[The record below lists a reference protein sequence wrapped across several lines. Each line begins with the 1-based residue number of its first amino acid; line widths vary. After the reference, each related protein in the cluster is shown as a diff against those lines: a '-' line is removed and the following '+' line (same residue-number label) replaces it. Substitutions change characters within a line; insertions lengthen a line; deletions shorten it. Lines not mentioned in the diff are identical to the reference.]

1 MSRPLFSHGPTF
13 VIVGGGPAGV
23 MAATTAA
30 SLGARVVLVEDS
42 VVGGGAHLWDCIPSK
57 TMAATAATKDLVDRA
72 ARLGVLGGSGQVD
85 QKRLSERIK
94 NIWSDINIGFLELL
108 LSQDVQIVRGRGRLI
123 GPDRV
128 AVKTAEGTMEF
139 GFEYCLISTGSAPRK
154 PDWAPVDGKR
164 VLTTRD
170 VYNMEEVPEHL
181 VIVGSGVTG
190 VEFTHIFKSLGS
202 EITLI
207 VSQQQILPHR
217 DPEVASVLQNEFLK
231 RGVKLVIG
239 AYAGGIEFT
248 DDGVLVE
255 CNDGRRVLGS
265 HVLLAVGSI
274 PLTRGM
280 GLEEAGVERTRSG
293 HIVVD
298 SFQRTSL
305 RNVYAAGDCTGRMP
319 LSSVASLQGRKI
331 AHHALG
337 YPVTPLDY
345 SNVAA
350 AVFTSPEIASVGLED
365 VTAAARGRKVRT
377 TKVPFAANPRSVLQG
392 EEEGFVKVISD
403 PATRV
408 VLGGTIVGHR
418 ASDLI
423 GIVALAVQADVT
435 TDNLLE
441 TLMVHPSL
449 SESISEAA
457 E

>member
-1 MSRPLFSHGPTF
+1 MNRFIAADGPTF
-13 VIVGGGPAGV
+13 VVVGGGPGGV

-30 SLGARVVLVEDS
+30 SLGARVILVEDS

-57 TMAATAATKDLVDRA
+57 TMAATAATKDLVDKA
-72 ARLGVLGGSGQVD
+72 ERLGVVGGVGKVD
-85 QKRLSERIK
+85 QKRLGDRIRG
-94 NIWSDINIGFLELL
+94 IWQDINFGFLELL
-108 LSQDVQIVRGRGRLI
+108 LSQDVRIVRGRGRLI
-123 GPDRV
+123 GADRV
-128 AVKTAEGTMEF
+128 AVETAEGTMDF
-139 GFEYCLISTGSAPRK
+139 GFDFCLISTGSAPRV
-154 PDWAPVDGKR
+154 PDWAPVDGER

-170 VYNMEEVPEHL
+170 AYDMDEVPEHL

-190 VEFTHIFKSLGS
+190 VEFTHIFNSLGS
-202 EITLI
+202 RITLI

-231 RGVKLVIG
+231 RGVRLVIG
-239 AYAGGIEFT
+239 AYASGIQPT

-255 CNDGRRVLGS
+255 CDDGRRVEGS
-265 HVLLAVGSI
+265 HCLLAVGSV
-274 PLTRGM
+274 PLTRDI
-280 GLEEAGVERTRSG
+280 GLEKAGVETTRSG

-298 SFQRTSL
+298 SYQRTSL
-305 RNVYAAGDCTGRMP
+305 PNVYAAGDCTGRMP

-365 VTAAARGRKVRT
+365 VTAAAKGRKVRT
-377 TKVPFAANPRSVLQG
+377 TKVPFAANPRAVLQG
-392 EEEGFVKVISD
+392 EEKGFVKVISD

-423 GIVALAVQADVT
+423 GIIALAVQADVT

-441 TLMVHPSL
+441 ALMVHPSL

>member
-1 MSRPLFSHGPTF
+1 MNGSDGPSF
-13 VIVGGGPAGV
+13 VIVGGGPGGV

-72 ARLGVLGGSGQVD
+72 ARLGVVGASGQID
-85 QKRLSERIK
+85 QKRLSERIQT
-94 NIWSDINIGFLELL
+94 IWSDINVGFLELL
-108 LSQDVQIVRGRGRLI
+108 LSQDVQIVSGRGRLL
-123 GPDRV
+123 GDNRV
-128 AVKTAEGTMEF
+128 AAETAGGTLEF
-139 GFEYCLISTGSAPRK
+139 GFEYCVISTGSAPRT
-154 PDWAPVDGKR
+154 PGWAPVDGER
-164 VLTTRD
+164 ILTTRQMYD
-170 VYNMEEVPEHL
+170 MEETPEHL

-190 VEFTHIFKSLGS
+190 VEFTHIFKTLGS
-202 EITLI
+202 EVTLI
-207 VSQQQILPHR
+207 VSQQQVLPHR
-217 DPEVASVLQNEFLK
+217 DPEVASVLQNDFLK
-231 RGVKLVIG
+231 SGVKLVIG
-239 AYAGGIEFT
+239 AYASGVHRT
-248 DDGVLVE
+248 DDGVVVE
-255 CNDGRRVLGS
+255 CDDGRRVEGS
-265 HVLLAVGSI
+265 HVLLAVGSV
-274 PLTRGM
+274 PLTRGI
-280 GLEEAGVERTRSG
+280 GLEEAGVQVSKTG
-293 HIVVD
+293 HIWVD
-298 SFQRTSL
+298 AYQRTSVK
-305 RNVYAAGDCTGRMP
+305 NIYAAGDCTGRMP

-331 AHHALG
+331 AYHALG
-337 YPVTPLDY
+337 YPVSPLDY

-365 VTAAARGRKVRT
+365 VTAAAKGRKVRT

-392 EEEGFVKVISD
+392 DEEGFVKVISD

-423 GIVALAVQADVT
+423 GILALAVQADVT

-441 TLMVHPSL
+441 ALMVHPSL

>member
-1 MSRPLFSHGPTF
+1 MNRFISADGPTF
-13 VIVGGGPAGV
+13 VVVGGGPGGV

-30 SLGARVVLVEDS
+30 SLGARVILVEDS

-57 TMAATAATKDLVDRA
+57 TMAATAATKDLVDKA
-72 ARLGVLGGSGQVD
+72 ERLGVVGGVGQVN
-85 QKRLSERIK
+85 QKRLGDRIK
-94 NIWSDINIGFLELL
+94 RIWQDINFGFLELL
-108 LSQDVQIVRGRGRLI
+108 LSQDVRIVRGRGRLI
-123 GPDRV
+123 GSDRV
-128 AVKTAEGTMEF
+128 AVETAEGTMDF
-139 GFEYCLISTGSAPRK
+139 GFDFCLISTGSAPRV
-154 PDWAPVDGKR
+154 PDWAPVDGER
-164 VLTTRD
+164 VLTTRHAYD
-170 VYNMEEVPEHL
+170 MDEVPEHL

-190 VEFTHIFKSLGS
+190 VEFTHIFSSLGS
-202 EITLI
+202 RITLI

-231 RGVKLVIG
+231 RGVRLVIG
-239 AYAGGIEFT
+239 AYASGVQPT

-255 CNDGRRVLGS
+255 CNDGRRVEGS
-265 HVLLAVGSI
+265 HCLLAVGSV
-274 PLTRGM
+274 PLTRDI
-280 GLEEAGVERTRSG
+280 GLEKAGVETTRSG

-298 SFQRTSL
+298 AYQRTSL
-305 RNVYAAGDCTGRMP
+305 PNVYAAGDCTGRMP

-377 TKVPFAANPRSVLQG
+377 TKVPFAANPRAVLQG
-392 EEEGFVKVISD
+392 EEKGFVKVISD

-423 GIVALAVQADVT
+423 GIIALAVQADVT

-441 TLMVHPSL
+441 ALMVHPSL

>member
-1 MSRPLFSHGPTF
+1 MNRFIASDGPTF
-13 VIVGGGPAGV
+13 VVVGGGPGGV

-30 SLGARVVLVEDS
+30 SLGARVILVEDS

-57 TMAATAATKDLVDRA
+57 TMAATAATKDLVDKA
-72 ARLGVLGGSGQVD
+72 ERLGVVGGVGEVD
-85 QKRLSERIK
+85 QKRLGERIK
-94 NIWSDINIGFLELL
+94 TIWQDINLGFLELL
-108 LSQDVQIVRGRGRLI
+108 LSQDVRIVRGRGRMV
-123 GPDRV
+123 GPDRM
-128 AVKTAEGTMEF
+128 AVETAEGTLEF
-139 GFEYCLISTGSAPRK
+139 GFDFCLISTGSAPRV

-164 VLTTRD
+164 VLTTRHAYD
-170 VYNMEEVPEHL
+170 MEEVPEHL

-190 VEFTHIFKSLGS
+190 VEFTHIFSSLGS
-202 EITLI
+202 KITLI

-217 DPEVASVLQNEFLK
+217 DPEVASVLQSEFLK
-231 RGVKLVIG
+231 RGVRLVIG
-239 AYAGGIEFT
+239 AYASDIELT
-248 DDGVLVE
+248 DDGVVVQ
-255 CNDGRRVLGS
+255 CTDGRRVEGS
-265 HVLLAVGSI
+265 HVLLAVGSV
-274 PLTRGM
+274 PLTRDI
-280 GLEEAGVERTRSG
+280 GLEEAGVETTRSG

-298 SFQRTSL
+298 AYQRTSL
-305 RNVYAAGDCTGRMP
+305 PNVYAAGDCTGRMP

-331 AHHALG
+331 AHHAMG

-365 VTAAARGRKVRT
+365 VSTAAKGRKVRT
-377 TKVPFAANPRSVLQG
+377 TKVPFAANPRAVLQG
-392 EEEGFVKVISD
+392 EEKGFVKVISD

-423 GIVALAVQADVT
+423 GIIALAVQADVT

-441 TLMVHPSL
+441 ALMVHPSL

>member
-1 MSRPLFSHGPTF
+1 M
-13 VIVGGGPAGV
+13 V
-23 MAATTAA
+23 ATTAA

-57 TMAATAATKDLVDRA
+57 TMAATAATKALVDRA
-72 ARLGVLGGSGQVD
+72 ERLGVVGAAGKVD
-85 QKRLSERIK
+85 QKRLSQRIK

-108 LSQDVQIVRGRGRLI
+108 LSQDVQIIRGRGRLAGKNRI
-123 GPDRV
+123 EVDS
-128 AVKTAEGTMEF
+128 AEGTLEF
-139 GFEYCLISTGSAPRK
+139 GFDFGVVSTGSAPRV
-154 PDWAPVDGKR
+154 PDWAPVDGER
-164 VLTTRD
+164 ILSTRQ
-170 VYNMEEVPEHL
+170 VYDMEEVPEHL

-202 EITLI
+202 EVTLI

-239 AYAGGIEFT
+239 AYAAGVSLTE
-248 DDGVLVE
+248 DGVLVE
-255 CNDGRRVLGS
+255 CDDGRRVRGS
-265 HVLLAVGSI
+265 HVLLAVGSK
-274 PLTRGM
+274 PLTGGI
-280 GLEEAGVERTRSG
+280 GLEEAGVELTRTG
-293 HIVVD
+293 HIRVD
-298 SFQRTSL
+298 AYQRTSV
-305 RNVYAAGDCTGRMP
+305 RHIYAAGDCTGRMP

-331 AHHALG
+331 AYHALG
-337 YPVTPLDY
+337 YPVSPLDY

-365 VTAAARGRKVRT
+365 VTAAAAGRKVRT

-392 EEEGFVKVISD
+392 EEKGFVKVISD

-423 GIVALAVQADVT
+423 GILALAVQADVT

-441 TLMVHPSL
+441 ALMVHPSL

>member
-1 MSRPLFSHGPTF
+1 MIRFGGSHGPTF
-13 VIVGGGPAGV
+13 VIVGGGPGGV

-57 TMAATAATKDLVDRA
+57 TMAATAATKALVDRA
-72 ARLGVLGGSGQVD
+72 ERLGVVGASGYVD

-108 LSQDVQIVRGRGRLI
+108 LSQDVQIVRGRGRLT
-123 GPDRV
+123 GKNRV
-128 AVKTAEGTMEF
+128 AVDTEEETLEF
-139 GFEYCLISTGSAPRK
+139 GFDFCLISTGSAPRV
-154 PDWAPVDGKR
+154 PDWAPVDGER
-164 VLTTRD
+164 ILTTRQ
-170 VYNMEEVPEHL
+170 VYDMEEVPDHL

-190 VEFTHIFKSLGS
+190 VEFTHIFQSLGS

-217 DPEVASVLQNEFLK
+217 DPEVASVLQQEFLN
-231 RGVKLVIG
+231 RGVKMVIG
-239 AYAGGIEFT
+239 AYASGVSRTE
-248 DDGVLVE
+248 DGVLVE
-255 CNDGRRVLGS
+255 CNDGRRVEGS
-265 HVLLAVGSI
+265 HVLLAVGSV
-274 PLTRGM
+274 PLTRGI
-280 GLEEAGVERTRSG
+280 GLEEVEIELSRSG
-293 HIVVD
+293 HINVD
-298 SFQRTSL
+298 AYQRTSV
-305 RNVYAAGDCTGRMP
+305 RNIYAAGDCTGRMP

-365 VTAAARGRKVRT
+365 VTAAAKGRKVRT
-377 TKVPFAANPRSVLQG
+377 TKVPFATNPRSVLQG
-392 EEEGFVKVISD
+392 EEKGFVKVISD

-423 GIVALAVQADVT
+423 GILALAVQADVT

-441 TLMVHPSL
+441 ALMVHPSL

>member
-1 MSRPLFSHGPTF
+1 MNLSSASDGPTF
-13 VIVGGGPAGV
+13 VIVGGGPGGV
-23 MAATTAA
+23 MVATTAA

-72 ARLGVLGGSGQVD
+72 ERLGVVGAAGKIDHHRLG
-85 QKRLSERIK
+85 ERIQT
-94 NIWSDINIGFLELL
+94 IWRDINVGFLELL
-108 LSQDVQIVRGRGRLI
+108 LSQDVQIVRGRGRLL
-123 GPDRV
+123 GDDRV
-128 AVKTAEGTMEF
+128 AVDTEEGTLEF
-139 GFEYCLISTGSAPRK
+139 RFDYCVISTGSTPRI
-154 PDWAPVDGKR
+154 PDWAPVDGQR
-164 VLTTRD
+164 VLTTRQ
-170 VYNMEEVPEHL
+170 VYDIREPPEHL

-190 VEFTHIFKSLGS
+190 VEFTHIFNSLGS
-202 EITLI
+202 KVTLI

-217 DPEVASVLQNEFLK
+217 DPEVASVLQNDFLR
-231 RGVKLVIG
+231 RGVKLVMG
-239 AYAGGIEFT
+239 AYAA
-248 DDGVLVE
+248 GVHLNDEGVRVD
-255 CNDGRRVLGS
+255 CDDGRRVQGS
-265 HVLLAVGSI
+265 HALLAVGSL

-280 GLEEAGVERTRSG
+280 GLEEAGVELTRSG
-293 HIVVD
+293 HVRVD
-298 SFQRTSL
+298 AYQRTTV
-305 RNVYAAGDCTGRMP
+305 RNIYAAGDCTGRMP

-331 AHHALG
+331 AYHALG

-365 VTAAARGRKVRT
+365 VTAAAKGRKVRT

-392 EEEGFVKVISD
+392 EEKGFVKVISD

-423 GIVALAVQADVT
+423 GIIALAVQADVT

-441 TLMVHPSL
+441 ALMVHPSL